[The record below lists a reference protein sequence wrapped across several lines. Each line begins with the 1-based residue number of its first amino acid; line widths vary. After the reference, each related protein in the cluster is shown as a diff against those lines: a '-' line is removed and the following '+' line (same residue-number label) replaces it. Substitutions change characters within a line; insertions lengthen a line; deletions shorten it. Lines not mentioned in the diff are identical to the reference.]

1 MADGGASS
9 MIMLVTALFISATA
23 SSVLISAWSDSIRVV
38 QTNGRSEMVA
48 DQIDAE
54 IVGDLAMVAYDTT
67 TDTMTIYVSNTGEY
81 TLSTTEFE
89 AYVDGTVVSTT
100 STSVLPSGTDWD
112 PGTLLEVDLTNTAWT
127 YTDGTDVS
135 INFIGIS
142 EMIQGRTH
150 GFTLNAEVR
159 LNVV

>member
-23 SSVLISAWSDSIRVV
+23 SSVLISAWSDSLRVV
-38 QTNGRSEMVA
+38 QTNGRSDMVA
-48 DQIDAE
+48 DHVDAE
-54 IVGDLAMVAYDTT
+54 IVGDLGMVSYDTT

-81 TLSTTEFE
+81 TLSTTDFE
-89 AYVDGTVVSTT
+89 AYVDGAVVSTT
-100 STSVLPSGTDWD
+100 STSVLPSGTDWV
-112 PGTLLEVDLTNTAWT
+112 PGTLLEVDLTNTSWT
-127 YTDGTDVS
+127 YTDGTDVT

-142 EMIQGRTH
+142 EMIQGRTC